1 MARVCGITHVR
12 TFEKL
17 TLSRVPPLHSRSLS
31 SLSSLCS
38 SPSPFLP
45 PSSPPQDLSKT
56 TGTHLITLSQ
66 TQDRFLFLFFF
77 FSFLFFFSSTNV
89 ESQAFC
95 SREQRPHRGHYRR
108 GPVVAMT
115 SLWRATPHPRRRGL
129 GRHVTRYC
137 DAPRPPPCKPRLLSP
152 RALVQSPPAVR
163 APAVR
168 APAPRD

>member
-56 TGTHLITLSQ
+56 TGTHPITLSQ
-66 TQDRFLFLFFF
+66 TQDKFLFFF
-77 FSFLFFFSSTNV
+77 FPFSFSFLLLTSNHRLFAHESSALAVATTGAAL
-89 ESQAFC
+89 SWPRRLCGA
-95 SREQRPHRGHYRR
+95 RRPTL
-108 GPVVAMT
+108 VAVDSAAT
-115 SLWRATPHPRRRGL
+115 SHDTATPHDRRL
-129 GRHVTRYC
+129 
-137 DAPRPPPCKPRLLSP
+137 ASP
-152 RALVQSPPAVR
+152 GSSAR
-163 APAVR
+163 AP
-168 APAPRD
+168 